1 MAKRII
7 QTDLAGEDI
16 VIEKGLR
23 PESLDQYV
31 GQKQKQKNNLKN
43 IYRRRQNQRN
53 EHLIMFV
60 LWSTGAW

>member
-31 GQKQKQKNNLKN
+31 GQSKAKNNLKIFIFSSIIII
-43 IYRRRQNQRN
+43 IY
-53 EHLIMFV
+53 
-60 LWSTGAW
+60 

>member
-31 GQKQKQKNNLKN
+31 GQSKAKNNL
-43 IYRRRQNQRN
+43 IPPL
-53 EHLIMFV
+53 LIISKF
-60 LWSTGAW
+60 AIQYI

>member
-31 GQKQKQKNNLKN
+31 GQSKAKNNLKSN
-43 IYRRRQNQRN
+43 IYTAPSFS
-53 EHLIMFV
+53 LK
-60 LWSTGAW
+60 

>member
-31 GQKQKQKNNLKN
+31 GQSKAKNNLK
-43 IYRRRQNQRN
+43 IFFQ
-53 EHLIMFV
+53 
-60 LWSTGAW
+60 STYFIFLQYFLKI

>member
-23 PESLDQYV
+23 PESLGQYV
-31 GQKQKQKNNLKN
+31 GRAKQK
-43 IYRRRQNQRN
+43 I
-53 EHLIMFV
+53 I
-60 LWSTGAW
+60 

>member
-31 GQKQKQKNNLKN
+31 GQSKAKNNLKIISYPCN
-43 IYRRRQNQRN
+43 
-53 EHLIMFV
+53 LIRFHHV
-60 LWSTGAW
+60 

>member
-23 PESLDQYV
+23 PESLEQYV
-31 GQKQKQKNNLKN
+31 GQSKAKNNLK
-43 IYRRRQNQRN
+43 IFFCAIATPLLTY
-53 EHLIMFV
+53 
-60 LWSTGAW
+60 A

>member
-23 PESLDQYV
+23 PESICRSEQS
-31 GQKQKQKNNLKN
+31 KK
-43 IYRRRQNQRN
+43 
-53 EHLIMFV
+53 
-60 LWSTGAW
+60 